1 MSFQSSSHFDPTS
14 LLIVRK
20 EIDQSINTNT
30 NTQHD
35 IPLIFPTE
43 SELEA
48 HQVWI
53 NTFKEKN
60 EKDSLFAVSET
71 KLLES

>member
-1 MSFQSSSHFDPTS
+1 MTGGQVSLHLDQQQQKVANTQNSHLNQNS
-14 LLIVRK
+14 
-20 EIDQSINTNT
+20 
-30 NTQHD
+30 QHD

-48 HQVWI
+48 HQAWI

-71 KLLES
+71 KPIES